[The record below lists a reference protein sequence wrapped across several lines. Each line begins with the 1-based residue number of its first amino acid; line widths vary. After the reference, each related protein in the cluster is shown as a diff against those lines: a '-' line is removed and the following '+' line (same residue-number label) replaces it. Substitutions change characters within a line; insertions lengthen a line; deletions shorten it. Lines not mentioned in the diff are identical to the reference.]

1 MKKEKR
7 KREKKE
13 KRKKNESKENSDEV
27 STTKTKTKSQLAWK
41 ARKEVPSVPVKK
53 VPYPL
58 VPSKND
64 KERYFARFLD
74 IFNKLEITIPFREA
88 LQ

>member
-1 MKKEKR
+1 MRKEKR

-64 KERYFARFLD
+64 KE
-74 IFNKLEITIPFREA
+74 
-88 LQ
+88 